1 MKVLPAE
8 QTAKIMGRS
17 TPTFAYKNGI
27 GDFFGGMWDG
37 VKQTASNVKDFALD
51 IFDYA
56 KNPAK
61 LVSNVVDKFV
71 NFNGLSGVFLDMGKG
86 LVDTAKNSMFGRVK
100 NLIAEDEKKNTA
112 PAGTGVERWRGT
124 VKKALGMVGLPV
136 NDAYTNAWL
145 SQIQTE
151 SGGNEKAVQGGYT
164 DINTIT
170 GDLAKGLVQ
179 VIGATFEAFKMPGH
193 NDRMNGL
200 DNLLAGMRYAMSR
213 YGKEGMLQ
221 VIGHGHGYENGGIV
235 SFPQFASIAEN
246 GAEAIIPLAQAKRS
260 RAVQLLNKTA
270 NYLGVGTTG
279 SNTSVEAKLDKLI
292 QLMAML
298 VTKSEPITVNQY
310 LEQAPQMTE
319 RELQQEA
326 KRQLIDLVRGFKP
339 A

>member
-1 MKVLPAE
+1 
-8 QTAKIMGRS
+8 
-17 TPTFAYKNGI
+17 
-27 GDFFGGMWDG
+27 
-37 VKQTASNVKDFALD
+37 
-51 IFDYA
+51 
-56 KNPAK
+56 
-61 LVSNVVDKFV
+61 
-71 NFNGLSGVFLDMGKG
+71 
-86 LVDTAKNSMFGRVK
+86 
-100 NLIAEDEKKNTA
+100 
-112 PAGTGVERWRGT
+112 
-124 VKKALGMVGLPV
+124 MVGLPV

-221 VIGHGHGYENGGIV
+221 VIGHGHGYENGGII
-235 SFPQFASIAEN
+235 SMPQFASIAEN

-279 SNTSVEAKLDKLI
+279 SNASVEAKLDKLI